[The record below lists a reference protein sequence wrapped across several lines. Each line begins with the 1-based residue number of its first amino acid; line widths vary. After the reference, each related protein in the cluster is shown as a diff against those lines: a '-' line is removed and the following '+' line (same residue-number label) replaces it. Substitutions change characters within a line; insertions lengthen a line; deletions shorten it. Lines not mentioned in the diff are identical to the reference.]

1 MRLFA
6 LGASHDFAAAIAQT
20 LGIALSAHEE
30 REFDGGEHKTRP
42 LVSVRGAD
50 VYIVHGLYG
59 DLEQSCNDKLCR
71 LLFFAA
77 ALGDHGAARITAVV
91 PYLAYGR
98 KDRRTQP
105 RDPVTTRYIAQL
117 FEAVG
122 IDRVVTLEAHNLAAF
137 ENAFRCQT
145 VHLDTRPLFAPIAQA
160 LAADGPLAVASP
172 DPGGIKRAQLFREYL
187 EAVIGAPV
195 DAALLDKRRAQGV
208 VSGERLVGEVARR
221 SVLIIDDLIG
231 SGTTMARAAAAC
243 RAAGASAVYALAA
256 HGLFSGDASRVLADP
271 ALTRTF
277 VTDSV
282 APCRRASRLMPSRIA
297 TVSAAP
303 LFARALQR
311 LHDGGSISALFQ
323 P

>member
-1 MRLFA
+1 MQLFG
-6 LGASHDFAAAIAQT
+6 LGASHDFATAIAQT

-30 REFDGGEHKTRP
+30 REFDGGEHKARP

-59 DLEQSCNDKLCR
+59 EPDQSCNDKLCR

-77 ALGDHGAARITAVV
+77 TMADHGAARVTAVV

-122 IDRVVTLEAHNLAAF
+122 IDRIVTLEAHNLAAF

-145 VHLDTRPLFAPIAQA
+145 VHLDTRPLFAPIAKA
-160 LAADGPLAVASP
+160 LAADGPLVVASP

-187 EAVIGAPV
+187 ETVTGSAV
-195 DAALLDKRRAQGV
+195 DAAFMDKRRARGV
-208 VSGERLVGEVARR
+208 VSGQRLVGEVARR
-221 SVLIIDDLIG
+221 SVLILDDLIG

-243 RAAGASAVYALAA
+243 HAAGANAVYALAA
-256 HGLFSGDASRVLADP
+256 HGLFSDEASQVLADP

-282 APCRRASRLMPSRIA
+282 APFRLASDLVPTRIA